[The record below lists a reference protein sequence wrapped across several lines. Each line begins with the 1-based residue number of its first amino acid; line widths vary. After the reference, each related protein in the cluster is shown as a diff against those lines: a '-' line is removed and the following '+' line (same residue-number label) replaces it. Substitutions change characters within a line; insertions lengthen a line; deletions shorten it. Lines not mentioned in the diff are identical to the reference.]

1 MSYMDKNALLKK
13 IRTRQAEAYTNMESV
28 KKLPL
33 KVLQGKVKEVEMR
46 QFLDDLSRDKRSQ
59 SISSEFFYKS

>member
-13 IRTRQAEAYTNMESV
+13 IRTRQEAYTNMESV

-33 KVLQGKVKEVEMR
+33 KELQGKVKEAEMR
-46 QFLDDLSRDKRSQ
+46 KLLDDLSRDRRSQ